1 MSSFQHVDQA
11 GRATTTATERFGRS
25 VLIIAALSA
34 LSWAV
39 VILIIIA
46 ALSALER
53 APGLLVIGHR
63 PGSRSGTG
71 NPDASM
77 ATSPLKCPR
86 KTGA

>member
-46 ALSALER
+46 ALSAL
-53 APGLLVIGHR
+53 
-63 PGSRSGTG
+63 
-71 NPDASM
+71 
-77 ATSPLKCPR
+77 
-86 KTGA
+86 